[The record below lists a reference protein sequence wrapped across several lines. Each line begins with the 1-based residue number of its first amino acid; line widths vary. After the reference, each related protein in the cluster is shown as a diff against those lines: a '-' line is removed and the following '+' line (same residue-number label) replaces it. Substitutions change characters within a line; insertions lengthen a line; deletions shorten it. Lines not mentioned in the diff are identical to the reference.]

1 MKKFAV
7 MLAIVMPLF
16 IVACLPPAPVEV
28 GVSVSLPPPIVFS
41 GPPEMVVLPD
51 TDVYVA
57 PAYDQDIYFYGG
69 WWWRPWG
76 GRWYRSLHYDSG
88 WEFYHGVP
96 GWYGGVYPHWRDNY
110 RSHMWE
116 GHRWDYHPVHYDD
129 VRTNWKSWQSSGY
142 WRNQQNR
149 GTTGSY
155 HEGVETRRDFRGFPQ
170 EARPRQAPVAAQQA
184 PSETRGQRAPVA
196 THQGPPA
203 PQGPTAPVTTR
214 QAPPETRGQQAPVAA
229 HQAPDLSKNKSA
241 FAGVGRGSDA
251 RIQSNRGQQSRQS
264 MSSKGK
270 GGASQGNVG
279 HGGSSKGKGD
289 RGH

>member
-28 GVSVSLPPPIVFS
+28 GISVPLPPPIAFS

-57 PAYDQDIYFYGG
+57 PDYDQDIYFYGG

-88 WEFYHGVP
+88 WEFYNGVP

-110 RSHMWE
+110 RTHMW
-116 GHRWDYHPVHYDD
+116 GSQRWDYRPVHYDD
-129 VRTNWKSWQSSGY
+129 VRTHWKSWQSSGY

-155 HEGVETRRDFRGFPQ
+155 HQGVETRRDFRGFPQ
-170 EARPRQAPVAAQQA
+170 ETRTQQVPVAATRQAPA
-184 PSETRGQRAPVA
+184 ETRGQQAPVA
-196 THQGPPA
+196 THQGPA
-203 PQGPTAPVTTR
+203 TPQGPRGPVVTR
-214 QAPPETRGQQAPVAA
+214 QAPAETRGQQAPVAA
-229 HQAPDLSKNKSA
+229 HQAPDLSKNKNA

-251 RIQSNRGQQSRQS
+251 RIQSNRGRQSRES
-264 MSSKGK
+264 MSSTGK
-270 GGASQGNVG
+270 GGG
-279 HGGSSKGKGD
+279 SKGKGD
-289 RGH
+289 RSH